1 MRSFPRAAFTAI
13 GALLISAGMA
23 LAEPAEVTNDL
34 NMRTG
39 PGTNYGVVTVVPEGD
54 VVDIISCSG
63 SWCRVRYGGRTG
75 WVSAAYLGDTA
86 VAAAPRRRVIV
97 EEEPVYVAPPVV
109 YGAPL
114 LFGAPYLG
122 SRVYRDRYDR
132 GYYGP
137 RYDRRAYRGPVYRG
151 GGVAPGPVY
160 RGGGGGSRPVYR
172 GGGNSF
178 SSPGG
183 NISTPG
189 GGIVTTPDG
198 GAINSFGSR

>member
-97 EEEPVYVAPPVV
+97 EEEPYYAPPVV

-114 LFGAPYLG
+114 LFGAPYYAQRRYYG
-122 SRVYRDRYDR
+122 GNRYYRGRAI
-132 GYYGP
+132 GP

-160 RGGGGGSRPVYR
+160 RGGGGVPSYGGGGGGSAL
-172 GGGNSF
+172 GGGNQF
-178 SSPGG
+178 VPG
-183 NISTPG
+183 SG
-189 GGIVTTPDG
+189 GSNTDSIGT
-198 GAINSFGSR
+198 R